1 MRLKM
6 DAQQLAGAE
15 LRYQRCQ
22 RSPFAVLLDECLSPK
37 DSRERPPRIFVKR
50 SPKSSNCAKHYEPP
64 EATKPSPQGSLI
76 CPGVPSS
83 VSARSTEFPEK
94 YHYPRLVA
102 LFQN

>member
-1 MRLKM
+1 
-6 DAQQLAGAE
+6 
-15 LRYQRCQ
+15 
-22 RSPFAVLLDECLSPK
+22 
-37 DSRERPPRIFVKR
+37 VKR

-76 CPGVPSS
+76 CPGVRSS

-94 YHYPRLVA
+94 HHHPLMVA